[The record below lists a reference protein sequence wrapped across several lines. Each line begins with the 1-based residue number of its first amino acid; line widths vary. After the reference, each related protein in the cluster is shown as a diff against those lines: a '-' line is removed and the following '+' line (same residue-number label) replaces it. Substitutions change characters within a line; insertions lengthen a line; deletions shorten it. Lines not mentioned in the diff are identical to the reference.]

1 MSINSIAEKFSIFTI
16 SAFISMCI
24 GEIDGIFK
32 ALIICMMLDYI
43 TGLTKAFINKTLSSR
58 MCFNGILKKI
68 LIICIVSVVHVLE
81 TSILNTDGFCRTTVI
96 YFYLGNECL
105 SIVENVGEMG
115 VPIPTW
121 LNKSITTLKE
131 KGEKK

>member
-1 MSINSIAEKFSIFTI
+1 
-16 SAFISMCI
+16 
-24 GEIDGIFK
+24 
-32 ALIICMMLDYI
+32 
-43 TGLTKAFINKTLSSR
+43 